1 MARFDPATQEKRK
14 LRKSYKN
21 HISDLPGKHEI
32 PPRGIDGPPGMANG
46 GGAGSSNAMPTLLS
60 IVFSQQGHVPQHA
73 APLPQLDS
81 ELLSRALVFD
91 KTPATGIPDFDVG
104 KLAIVPFSAGGGGA
118 SPTSATSPGLPGGGV
133 AGNGG
138 GAKQHGAARSSLH
151 FASRLHSGDN
161 TGAESSNDDSTFMRI
176 PLKKKKKRMHNS
188 LSPTGNGSPT
198 DMDMKRRKKV

>member
-1 MARFDPATQEKRK
+1 M
-14 LRKSYKN
+14 
-21 HISDLPGKHEI
+21 
-32 PPRGIDGPPGMANG
+32 
-46 GGAGSSNAMPTLLS
+46 
-60 IVFSQQGHVPQHA
+60 
-73 APLPQLDS
+73 
-81 ELLSRALVFD
+81 FD

-104 KLAIVPFSAGGGGA
+104 KLAIVPFSAGGGGGGA
-118 SPTSATSPGLPGGGV
+118 SPTSATSPGLPGGGGGA

-138 GAKQHGAARSSLH
+138 GAKQHGATARSSLH

-198 DMDMKRRKKV
+198 DIDMKRRKKV